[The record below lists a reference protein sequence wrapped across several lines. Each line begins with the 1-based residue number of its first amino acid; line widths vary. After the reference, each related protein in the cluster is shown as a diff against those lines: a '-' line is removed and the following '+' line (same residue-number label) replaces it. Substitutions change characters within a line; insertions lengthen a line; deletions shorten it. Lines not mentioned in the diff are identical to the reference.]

1 MRGRKTDHMFGGS
14 GLVALGTGEIGV
26 REVHPE
32 PSFNISPAGLD
43 NITQVTPG
51 ISYVGRWR
59 DVGEFSV
66 GAQKSFYDRKVEQPG
81 LPLAQTK
88 SQPWLYNGTLAI
100 YLGKNAA
107 LYGSYTRGL
116 EESGLAPENAA
127 NRGEAMPA
135 SLTEQV
141 DAGLRYKIGTGI
153 TLIAGVFEV
162 KKPFFDRNAAN
173 VFTTVGDLS
182 HRGVELSM
190 SGRLAPGLT
199 VVAGAMLL
207 RARVEADAAVASFI
221 APVPVGRPN
230 RNVRLNVQY
239 GPASWH
245 GFSIDGQVSQDGPA
259 YANRTNTVRIGAN
272 TTLDLGARY
281 NFKLWDSSASLRV
294 RVQNVTD
301 QYGWTVAASGAY
313 AASPARRLTAQL
325 ITDF

>member
-1 MRGRKTDHMFGGS
+1 M
-14 GLVALGTGEIGV
+14 
-26 REVHPE
+26 
-32 PSFNISPAGLD
+32 
-43 NITQVTPG
+43 TPG
-51 ISYVGRWR
+51 VSYVGRWR
-59 DVGEFSV
+59 DLGEFSV
-66 GAQKSFYDRKVEQPG
+66 GAQKTFYDREVQQPG
-81 LPLAQTK
+81 LPPAKTK

-116 EESGLAPENAA
+116 EESGLAPDIAV

-141 DAGLRYKIGTGI
+141 DAGLRYKIGAGI

-173 VFTTVGDLS
+173 VFADVGNLT

-221 APVPVGRPN
+221 APVPIGKPN
-230 RNVRLNVQY
+230 RNVRLNLQY
-239 GPASWH
+239 GPASWK
-245 GFSIDGQVSQDGPA
+245 GFSVDALISQDGPA
-259 YANRTNTVRIGAN
+259 YANRSNTVRIDAN

-281 NFKLWDSSASLRV
+281 NFKLYNSSASLRL
-294 RVQNVTD
+294 RVQNVLD
-301 QYGWTVAASGAY
+301 DYGWTVSSGAY
-313 AASPARRLTAQL
+313 AATPARRFTAQL
-325 ITDF
+325 ISDF